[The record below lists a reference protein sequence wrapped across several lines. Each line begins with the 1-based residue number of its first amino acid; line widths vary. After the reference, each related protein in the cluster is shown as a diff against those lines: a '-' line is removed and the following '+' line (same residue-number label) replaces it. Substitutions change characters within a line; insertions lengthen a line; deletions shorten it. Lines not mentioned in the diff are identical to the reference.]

1 MSLQNINMKFS
12 GLLLV
17 IVVLGL
23 FIVNESMAS
32 EETKVS
38 VLDCTVFPVLFTLCY
53 VPNESVHV
61 SSQVALG
68 DI

>member
-12 GLLLV
+12 VLLLV

-23 FIVNESMAS
+23 FIANEAMAS

-38 VLDCTVFPVLFTLCY
+38 VLNCTVFQLRFKLC
-53 VPNESVHV
+53 
-61 SSQVALG
+61 
-68 DI
+68 